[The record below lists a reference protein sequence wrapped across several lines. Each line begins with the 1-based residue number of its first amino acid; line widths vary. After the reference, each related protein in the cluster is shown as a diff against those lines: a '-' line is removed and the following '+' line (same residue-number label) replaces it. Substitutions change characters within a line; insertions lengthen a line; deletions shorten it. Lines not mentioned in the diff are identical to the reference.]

1 MTKGRKHAITEYAG
15 KPQGHAV
22 QLKGEVDRRK
32 GEYKNLMEIL
42 SYRDKVPQY
51 ITSVKFNCCQRITLS
66 QFSF

>member
-1 MTKGRKHAITEYAG
+1 MEFVGSGKRKKACNNRVCWETTRT
-15 KPQGHAV
+15 V

-51 ITSVKFNCCQRITLS
+51 MYIC
-66 QFSF
+66 